1 MYEMD
6 DALVPGETSPTT
18 LSLFP
23 LRLFLQNFSAG
34 ARALS
39 EKETKD
45 FLNAGDAD
53 GDGMIGVDGKI
64 NLRKAF
70 LKSLDS
76 SELYF
81 YLYIY

>member
-1 MYEMD
+1 MYDMD

-23 LRLFLQNFSAG
+23 LRLFLQAFSAG
-34 ARALS
+34 ARELS
-39 EKETKD
+39 EKETKA

-64 NLRKAF
+64 RAF
-70 LKSLDS
+70 LKLLDS
-76 SELYF
+76 SELSFFIRY
-81 YLYIY
+81 